1 MEMEMLLNWAS
12 NNGFAIVVAA
22 WMIIKQSKET
32 QALTEAINEMKVIV
46 EHFCNNTKE

>member
-1 MEMEMLLNWAS
+1 MEIEQLLTWTS

-22 WMIIKQSKET
+22 WMILKQSKET

-46 EHFCNNTKE
+46 EHFCSSKE